1 LYQEKSGNPV
11 SRHGL
16 QKEGCEW
23 IKSELF
29 YKKEKAK
36 QKEREKN
43 NPMKTCVL
51 KFDHFENIHR
61 SEAGYRCD
69 DLKNIYMSRRK
80 CLKMVF

>member
-1 LYQEKSGNPV
+1 MAATASEAIMIE
-11 SRHGL
+11 L

-43 NPMKTCVL
+43 NPMKICVL

-61 SEAGYRCD
+61 
-69 DLKNIYMSRRK
+69 
-80 CLKMVF
+80 